1 MEAVTGCGDMNGA
14 GPQPAVTVFGSN
26 DVREGDAAYE
36 TARSV
41 GRKLAELGYA
51 VANGGYGGT
60 MEASARG
67 AKEAGGRTIGVT
79 CSLWREA
86 ANAYIDE
93 TIVTDSLMQR
103 VAKLVELGLAGYVV
117 LPGAT
122 GTLVELA
129 VVWEQMAKGLM
140 SRRPLVCVGNFWRP
154 IMKLMAQAKPGS
166 EGLVSVV
173 PGADELERFFPP
185 VQVFN

>member
-1 MEAVTGCGDMNGA
+1 VTHENI
-14 GPQPAVTVFGSN
+14 QRVVSVFGSN
-26 DVREGDAAYE
+26 DGREGDSAYE

-41 GRKLAELGYA
+41 GRKLAESGYA

-67 AKEAGGRTIGVT
+67 AKEGGGRTIGVT
-79 CSLWREA
+79 CSVWRSA

-93 TIVTDSLMQR
+93 TVVTESLMKR
-103 VAKLVELGLAGYVV
+103 LARLLELGRSGYVV

-129 VVWEQMAKGLM
+129 VSWEHMCKGLVVH
-140 SRRPLVCVGNFWRP
+140 RLLVCVGDFWRSLVK
-154 IMKLMAQAKPGS
+154 MMARA
-166 EGLVSVV
+166 
-173 PGADELERFFPP
+173 
-185 VQVFN
+185 